1 MHFCCYFVFQVI
13 SNRANWGTAEESP
26 GIWMSWTTKMLFG
39 VNKWGII
46 HLGVNTKGLSTV
58 VYVNTW
64 STFLKLSEN
73 WMVKNDPKSKQRAWK
88 RKEIE
93 KRLSKS
99 CTDSEI
105 RVLPFVFFSHLPP
118 NKDGGVEQARAEQG
132 QQGVN
137 DREENV
143 KCCYRFG

>member
-26 GIWMSWTTKMLFG
+26 GIWMNWTTKMLFG

-73 WMVKNDPKSKQRAWK
+73 WMVKNGPKSKQRAWK

-93 KRLSKS
+93 TEQKLHWFRNPCSS
-99 CTDSEI
+99 I
-105 RVLPFVFFSHLPP
+105 RFFSLLPP